1 MNLKKKLNK
10 KKSIHLLNL
19 ISKYVVSNPGI
30 IEVVTND
37 T

>member
-1 MNLKKKLNK
+1 MNLKKKIK
-10 KKSIHLLNL
+10 QKKSILLNL